1 MNSMSDTLIPIY
13 FFIAMVGVLSIGGIL
28 IASILLYKWSVT
40 FTMFFKL
47 ALISLTVKMAF
58 RCKGYRFENGEISH
72 GGVGIKNLR
81 TIIICKRWNKAIN
94 NFERKYPIWGYS
106 WKTKYLNI
114 FKEIYAEN
122 ANEIKRSILTTS
134 RFNNLKTL

>member
-1 MNSMSDTLIPIY
+1 MNSMKDIY
-13 FFIAMVGVLSIGGIL
+13 LLEVLVWTVSVAVGMVG
-28 IASILLYKWSVT
+28 SILLYKWSVT

-47 ALISLTVKMAF
+47 ALIPLTVKMAF
-58 RCKGYRFENGEISH
+58 RCKGYRFENGETSY

-81 TIIICKRWNKAIN
+81 TIIICKRWNKAID